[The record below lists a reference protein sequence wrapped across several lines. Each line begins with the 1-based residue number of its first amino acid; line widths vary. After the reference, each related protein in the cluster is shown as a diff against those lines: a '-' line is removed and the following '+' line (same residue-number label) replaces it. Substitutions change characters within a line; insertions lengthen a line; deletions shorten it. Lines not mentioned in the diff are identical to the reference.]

1 MEDQYQDITAYTP
14 TFDQVSTTNKKTRVK
29 INTATV
35 IVCDNVY
42 TLDIQDQSVNDIPF
56 EDIHE
61 LSRVIKEYFE

>member
-1 MEDQYQDITAYTP
+1 MEDQYQDITAYIP
-14 TFDQVSTTNKKTRVK
+14 TFDHVSTTNQTTRVK
-29 INTATV
+29 ITTATV